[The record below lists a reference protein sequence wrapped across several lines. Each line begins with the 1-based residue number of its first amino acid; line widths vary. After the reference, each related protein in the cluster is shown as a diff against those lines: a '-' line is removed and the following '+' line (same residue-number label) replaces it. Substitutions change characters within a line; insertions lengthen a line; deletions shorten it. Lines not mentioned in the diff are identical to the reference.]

1 MWLPPKVLTFW
12 ATLLP
17 GTVTSTGS
25 QDSIFQRA
33 TGGRS
38 FRRRHGRFHEVLFP
52 LITSQSRQEGMGGDA
67 HTFDVSPARIE
78 DCGVHDKN
86 ANAFSLIFFFLAG
99 ILKLICPPAE
109 AVRGHIQFPC
119 LFKKN

>member
-25 QDSIFQRA
+25 QDSILQRT
-33 TGGRS
+33 TGDRS
-38 FRRRHGRFHEVLFP
+38 FRRLYGSFHKVLF
-52 LITSQSRQEGMGGDA
+52 LLVTSQSRQEGMGGDA
-67 HTFDVSPARIE
+67 HTFDVSHARIE

-86 ANAFSLIFFFLAG
+86 ANAFSLILVFLA
-99 ILKLICPPAE
+99 
-109 AVRGHIQFPC
+109 V
-119 LFKKN
+119 FKS